1 MTTKELL
8 KKLELS
14 RSTRCVELLKKL
26 SKEKNIFIIHNVSSS
41 VYADDETLISFIKHK
56 EKGIRYNIAQNEG
69 ASVKVLKLLTEHES
83 DKEVLEEI
91 IHNKRCTK
99 LLKTEVMKKLKK
111 LGA

>member
-8 KKLELS
+8 KKLEQS

-56 EKGIRYNIAQNEG
+56 EKGIRFNIAQNEG

-99 LLKTEVMKKLKK
+99 ALKVEVMKKLTK

>member
-1 MTTKELL
+1 MSTKELL

-26 SKEKNIFIIHNVSSS
+26 AKEKNIFIIHNVSSS
-41 VYADDETLISFIKHK
+41 VYTDEETLINLIKHK
-56 EKGIRYNIAQNEG
+56 EKGIRFNIAQNEG
-69 ASVKVLKLLTEHES
+69 ASAKVLKLLIENET

-99 LLKTEVMKKLKK
+99 LLKAEVMKKLKK
-111 LGA
+111 GE